1 LLVDFLYGVNEWGA
15 EHNGILFRRSYPE
28 LEGLMKRAKTLYI
41 PIGAIWREGEKLFR
55 FPGGAELRF
64 RHLDTD
70 SEVTIYQGQQ
80 YTWVGFDEL
89 GNYRSDFAWSYMRS
103 RIRSAAGATGYI
115 RGTANPGGVGH
126 AWIKDRFIDGFEP
139 GKVYRD
145 PVTGLTKTFIP
156 ARLQDNH
163 VLMNHDPQYLKRLQS
178 LPTHLRRALLDGD
191 WDIFAG
197 QVFDE
202 WRRNRHVVKPFALPP
217 GAWHRF
223 YSLDWGFTKPFSL
236 GKWAVSGEGRMVR
249 YGEWYGCSIDSY
261 NTGIRMGSEAAAA
274 KAWQAAL
281 QEGVT
286 ECVADPSLW
295 GKVDDGPSVAEKWE
309 KAGFRMIPGNNHRLN
324 GLAMVHDRMM
334 TEGED
339 GRPMLLVFDT
349 CLNFIR
355 TIPTLVPDE
364 NNPEDVDSDLEDHI
378 YDETRYAVMSDFS
391 HRPMD
396 ALRRQNGQWTT
407 RARGRKWNPLA

>member
-1 LLVDFLYGVNEWGA
+1 
-15 EHNGILFRRSYPE
+15 
-28 LEGLMKRAKTLYI
+28 
-41 PIGAIWREGEKLFR
+41 
-55 FPGGAELRF
+55 
-64 RHLDTD
+64 
-70 SEVTIYQGQQ
+70 
-80 YTWVGFDEL
+80 
-89 GNYRSDFAWSYMRS
+89 
-103 RIRSAAGATGYI
+103 
-115 RGTANPGGVGH
+115 VGH

-163 VLMNHDPQYLKRLQS
+163 VLMNHDPQYLKRLES

-202 WRRNRHVVKPFALPP
+202 WRRDRHVVKPFSLPP

-223 YSLDWGFTKPFSL
+223 YSLDWGFAKPFSL

-249 YGEWYGCSIDSY
+249 YGEWYGTSPDSY

-274 KAWQAAL
+274 RAWQAAL

-295 GKVDDGPSVAEKWE
+295 GKTDEGPSVAEKWG

-349 CLNFIR
+349 CLHFIR
-355 TIPTLVPDE
+355 TIPTLVPAE

-378 YDETRYAVMSDFS
+378 YDETRYAVMSDFV

-407 RARGRKWNPLA
+407 RARGRNWNPLA